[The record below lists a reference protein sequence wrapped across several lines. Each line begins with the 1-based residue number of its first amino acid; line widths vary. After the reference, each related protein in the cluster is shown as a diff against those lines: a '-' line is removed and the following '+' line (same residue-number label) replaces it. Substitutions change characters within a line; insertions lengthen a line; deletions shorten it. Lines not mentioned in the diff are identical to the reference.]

1 MKMNWQTV
9 VGETLFALMFLI
21 FLVMGIV
28 WIFTGDIISGVLM
41 VTMCISELL
50 MIWGAIKRNK
60 ENKGDN

>member
-9 VGETLFALMFLI
+9 VGNILFALVFLI
-21 FLVMGIV
+21 FLVMGV
-28 WIFTGDIISGVLM
+28 MWIFTGDIISGVVM

-60 ENKGDN
+60 ENKGE

>member
-9 VGETLFALMFLI
+9 VGSILFALVFLT
-21 FLVMGIV
+21 FLVMGVV

>member
-9 VGETLFALMFLI
+9 VGNILFALVFLI
-21 FLVMGIV
+21 FLVMGV
-28 WIFTGDIISGVLM
+28 MWIFTGDIISGVLM

>member
-9 VGETLFALMFLI
+9 VGETIFVLLFLI
-21 FLVMGIV
+21 FLVMGV
-28 WIFTGDIISGVLM
+28 MWIFTGDIISGVLM

>member
-60 ENKGDN
+60 ENKGE

>member
-1 MKMNWQTV
+1 MNWQTV
-9 VGETLFALMFLI
+9 VGETLFASMFLI

>member
-9 VGETLFALMFLI
+9 VGETLFALLFLI
-21 FLVMGIV
+21 FLVTGV
-28 WIFTGDIISGVLM
+28 VLIFTGNIIAGVLM

-50 MIWGAIKRNK
+50 MMWGAIKRNK

>member
-9 VGETLFALMFLI
+9 VGETLFALLFLV

-50 MIWGAIKRNK
+50 MTWGAIKRNK

>member
-1 MKMNWQTV
+1 MRMNWQTV

-28 WIFTGDIISGVLM
+28 WIFTGDIISGVVM

-50 MIWGAIKRNK
+50 MIWGAIKRDK
-60 ENKGDN
+60 ENRGDN

>member
-9 VGETLFALMFLI
+9 LGNILFALVFLI
-21 FLVMGIV
+21 FLVMGVV

>member
-21 FLVMGIV
+21 FLAMGIV

>member
-1 MKMNWQTV
+1 MKMNWQIV
-9 VGETLFALMFLI
+9 VGSILFALVFLI
-21 FLVMGIV
+21 FLVMGVV

>member
-1 MKMNWQTV
+1 MKMNWQIV
-9 VGETLFALMFLI
+9 VGEALFALMFLI

>member
-50 MIWGAIKRNK
+50 MVWGAIKRNK

>member
-9 VGETLFALMFLI
+9 VGNILFALVFLI
-21 FLVMGIV
+21 FLVMGVV

>member
-1 MKMNWQTV
+1 MKTNWQTV
-9 VGETLFALMFLI
+9 VGETLFALL
-21 FLVMGIV
+21 FLVFLVTGIV

>member
-9 VGETLFALMFLI
+9 VGETLFALLFLI
-21 FLVMGIV
+21 FLVTGVVM
-28 WIFTGDIISGVLM
+28 IFTGDIISGVLM

-50 MIWGAIKRNK
+50 MMWGAIKRNK